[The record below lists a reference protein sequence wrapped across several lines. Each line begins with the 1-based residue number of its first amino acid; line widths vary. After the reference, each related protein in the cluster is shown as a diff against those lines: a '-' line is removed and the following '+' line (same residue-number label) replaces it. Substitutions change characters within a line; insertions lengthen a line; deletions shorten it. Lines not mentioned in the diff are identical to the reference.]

1 MTGAISPPPLKRR
14 RIATETPVPHMA
26 TAFVTIDLY
35 SWNVNGIGPFVQQSI
50 TTFFKSTSNSG
61 ASSAD
66 TSPSLREFLRSHSWP
81 ALLFLQEVKI
91 RADDTQTRRAVQR
104 AVSRQA
110 GEAEGTP
117 DYVAHFTL
125 PNDPH
130 NARGFGGKVYG
141 VCSIIRK
148 DFSDKYVERVRD
160 VTWDQEGRF
169 SVIETKAVVNVP
181 KMAIYNVY
189 MVNGTDNPYKD
200 ALTGEVKGTRHDR
213 KLAVHAL
220 LAADCGKLVNEGYEV
235 IVSGDINIAR
245 APVDGHP
252 NLRTTPQQHVLNRQ
266 DFERRFFGTPNP
278 VALTADDHAMK
289 AIAGSSPITGLGMVD
304 VYRKL
309 HPNTRAY
316 SYFPRGRPFGTSCDR
331 VDMILCTPGLSAN
344 CTNASILGTPGD
356 RGPSDHVPIYA
367 SFDIDKIQDPG
378 DG

>member
-35 SWNVNGIGPFVQQSI
+35 SWNVNGMGPFVQQSI
-50 TTFFKSTSNSG
+50 TSFFKSTSKSG
-61 ASSAD
+61 PSSAD
-66 TSPSLREFLRSHSWP
+66 ASPSLKEFLRSHSWP
-81 ALLFLQEVKI
+81 TLLFLQEVKI

-141 VCSIIRK
+141 VCSIMRK
-148 DFSDKYVERVRD
+148 GFSDKYVERVRD

-169 SVIETKAVVNVP
+169 SVIETKAVGNVP

-220 LAADCGKLVNEGYEV
+220 LADECRKLVSEGYEV
-235 IVSGDINIAR
+235 IVAGDINIAR
-245 APVDGHP
+245 APIDGYP
-252 NLRTTPQQHVLNRQ
+252 NLRTSPQQHTLNRQ
-266 DFERRFFGTPNP
+266 DFERRFFGKVNLD
-278 VALTADDHAMK
+278 ALA
-289 AIAGSSPITGLGMVD
+289 AGNRAEGLAAGHPPITGLGMVD
-304 VYRKL
+304 AFRQL

-316 SYFPRGRPFGTSCDR
+316 SYYPRGRPFGSSCDR
-331 VDMILCTPGLSAN
+331 VDMILCTPRLAAS
-344 CTNASILGTPGD
+344 CTASILATPGH
-356 RGPSDHVPIYA
+356 RGPSDHVPIQA
-367 SFDIDKIQDPG
+367 SFAFDEAEFPR